1 VADLRELYQSVILDH
16 SRSPRNFGPL
26 PDASAEGSGHN
37 PMCGDAVTVWVR
49 MDGDTIADIHFATPP
64 GVGCAIS
71 KASASIMTT
80 AVRGKTRQEA
90 EALFE
95 NFHALVTGNQVRSG
109 SRESGVGS
117 RESGVGSQASGVGS
131 RESGVGS
138 HARNEVG
145 TEEANTGAASNP
157 SNKSL
162 PLGSLAAFGGVSQF
176 PIRVKC
182 ATLAWHALRS
192 ALGTS

>member
-90 EALFE
+90 EVLFE
-95 NFHALVTGNQVRSG
+95 TFHALVTGTRDKSN
-109 SRESGVGS
+109 
-117 RESGVGSQASGVGS
+117 
-131 RESGVGS
+131 
-138 HARNEVG
+138 
-145 TEEANTGAASNP
+145 TEQ
-157 SNKSL
+157 NKESL
-162 PLGSLAAFGGVSQF
+162 PLGSLNAFGGVSQF

>member
-1 VADLRELYQSVILDH
+1 MADLRELYQSVILDH

-37 PMCGDAVTVWVR
+37 PMCGDAVTVWIR
-49 MDGDTIADIHFATPP
+49 MEGDTIADVRFATPP

-95 NFHALVTGNQVRSG
+95 RFHHLVTTP
-109 SRESGVGS
+109 
-117 RESGVGSQASGVGS
+117 
-131 RESGVGS
+131 
-138 HARNEVG
+138 HATNA
-145 TEEANTGAASNP
+145 TATP
-157 SNKSL
+157 SDKTL

-192 ALGTS
+192 ALGSS

>member
-16 SRSPRNFGPL
+16 SRSPRNFGAL
-26 PDASAEGSGHN
+26 DGASAMGSGNN
-37 PMCGDAVTVWVR
+37 PMCGDAVTVWIR
-49 MDGDTIADIHFATPP
+49 MEGDTIADIRFATPP

-80 AVRGKTRQEA
+80 AVRGKSRQEA

-95 NFHALVTGNQVRSG
+95 RFHALVTGAKH
-109 SRESGVGS
+109 E
-117 RESGVGSQASGVGS
+117 
-131 RESGVGS
+131 
-138 HARNEVG
+138 
-145 TEEANTGAASNP
+145 TEALATGAKHEAEALVAGAKAAAEGNATEAVATASN
-157 SNKSL
+157 KTL